1 MGIKAQDGHMEMTPM
16 VVDWAKSGMK
26 CWDNDGGWAGNM
38 DRDVVRLGIVQ
49 FIGLKI
55 EIQEVSILLGSVLCY
70 FWRTDLKVA
79 LNVTNLRDDYVE

>member
-1 MGIKAQDGHMEMTPM
+1 
-16 VVDWAKSGMK
+16 
-26 CWDNDGGWAGNM
+26 M

-70 FWRTDLKVA
+70 F
-79 LNVTNLRDDYVE
+79 